1 MSTESQKYREQRK
14 MDKLRQNANRR
25 SFDDDPELCI
35 SGSGFSTTTKK
46 HVVDRDD
53 NYIQKL
59 FENL

>member
-1 MSTESQKYREQRK
+1 MSTESQKYREKRK
-14 MDKLRQNANRR
+14 MDKLRQNKNRH
-25 SFDDDPELCI
+25 SSGSSSELCI
-35 SGSGFSTTTKK
+35 GEVSNTTKK